1 MDNKPP
7 AEIDGR
13 GVEEWIA
20 WAEDWLQL
28 ADPAA
33 NGVDGVFKKVA
44 AVTDWTYRD

>member
-13 GVEEWIA
+13 GGEEWIA